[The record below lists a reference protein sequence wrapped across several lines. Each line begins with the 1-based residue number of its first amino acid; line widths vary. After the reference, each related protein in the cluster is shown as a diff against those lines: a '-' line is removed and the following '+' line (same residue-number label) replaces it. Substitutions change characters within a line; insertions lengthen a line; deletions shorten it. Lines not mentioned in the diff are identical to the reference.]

1 MESPNT
7 PDIKPVRQN
16 HTKLLARFLRGSKLL
31 FAFSM
36 LASAVS
42 ALCDMLSPQI
52 VRVAVDQVLG
62 GKDPGSLPAWVGRL
76 INRLGGFEAGP
87 AIVWVFALAVV
98 LVALVKATAQ
108 YTFRVANTAAS
119 ERMVKNV
126 RDSLFRHIERLPFA
140 WHMQHRT
147 GDMIQ
152 RCTSD
157 LETLRNFISEQ
168 MTGILRIVILLGLSV
183 WFMFSMNTRLAFIAL
198 APVPVIIVYSVYFH
212 HRIGI
217 AFLDCDENEGIL
229 STMAQENLAGV
240 RVVRAFGRE
249 RAEQDRFFAQN
260 RYYTGLWMK
269 LARPL
274 ATYWSIGDVLSGTQI
289 LLTVCFGAVF
299 CIREEMTAGEYIAFL
314 SYCALMTWP
323 VRMLGRMIS
332 EMSKAGVSIDRIAY
346 IMNAEEEQ
354 DLGQRLTPPLSGDI
368 VFDSVCFSYDDGKE
382 LLKDISFTVP
392 GGSTI
397 GILGGTGS
405 GKSTL
410 ILLLSKFYSLPPD
423 GGSIRI
429 DGVNLRDIDTAWL
442 REHLSVVL
450 QEPFLFSRS
459 IRENIT
465 ITRPDAD
472 EAELREAV
480 RAAELEET
488 IDGFS
493 AGFDTYVGE
502 RGVTLSGGQKQRT
515 AIARAL
521 IRKTPILV
529 LDDSLSAVDTETDA
543 KIRSNLRERFES
555 STVILISHRI
565 SSLRQAD
572 RILVLEGGRL
582 VEQGTHD
589 ELSRAGGL
597 YQRICEIQEA
607 GI

>member
-108 YTFRVANTAAS
+108 YTFRVANTAAC